1 MKHEDIWDATA
12 AATYDTPG
20 TGMFAPDVLGPT
32 VDRLVELA
40 AGGPALELAI
50 GTGRVALPLSERG
63 VAVAGIEIAPAMVAQ
78 LRTKADEARIPVVIG
93 DMCTARVP
101 GAFTLAFLVYNG
113 ISNVL
118 TQAEQ
123 IACFRN
129 AAAHLVPGGCFVI
142 ELWVPELPKAPPAA
156 PAVVGR
162 LEDGYMM
169 VDTFDVVAQHV
180 TSHHFRYD
188 ADGAATIFRSPHRY
202 VWPAELD
209 LMAQLAGFTLESRHA
224 DWSGTPFTAAAT
236 SHVSVYRL
244 S

>member
-1 MKHEDIWDATA
+1 MKHEDIWDEA
-12 AATYDTPG
+12 AAASYDTPG
-20 TGMFAPDVLGPT
+20 TGMFAPEVLGPT

-40 AGGPALELAI
+40 AGGRALELAI

-78 LRTKADEARIPVVIG
+78 LRTKADATSIPVVIG

-101 GAFTLAFLVYNG
+101 GAFTLALLVYNG

-188 ADGAATIFRSPHRY
+188 ADGAASIFRSPHRY

-209 LMAQLAGFTLESRHA
+209 LMAQLAGFTLETRHA